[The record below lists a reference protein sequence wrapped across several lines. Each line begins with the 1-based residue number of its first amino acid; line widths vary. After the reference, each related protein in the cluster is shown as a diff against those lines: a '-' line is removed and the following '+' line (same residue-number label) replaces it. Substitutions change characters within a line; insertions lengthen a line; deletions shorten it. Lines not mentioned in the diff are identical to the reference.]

1 MHQLDEFLVGADAPH
16 HFGAHGLAAHL
27 FDKLLH
33 HRQADVGLQ
42 QGPADLLEG
51 PFNVGL
57 ADGGLAPQ
65 AFDSVFK
72 PLGKLVKHQ

>member
-33 HRQADVGLQ
+33 HRQADVGL
-42 QGPADLLEG
+42 
-51 PFNVGL
+51 
-57 ADGGLAPQ
+57 
-65 AFDSVFK
+65 
-72 PLGKLVKHQ
+72 